1 MLKRLYRMAS
11 KVVFSLSML
20 LAATVVHA
28 TDYWKMNMHRG
39 VTPVSKDIYDLHMTV
54 MIVCIVI
61 AIGTFGVLIFSLI
74 RYRKSQGAV
83 AANFHENLKVEIL
96 WTLIPCFI
104 LIGLA
109 IPATKTLIRLDDAS
123 NADVT
128 IKVIGY
134 QWKWQYQYLDEGIS
148 FFSNLSTPIA
158 QRQNKEKKGEW
169 YLLEVDNPIVVPIN
183 KKIRFLMTSNDVI
196 HSWWVP
202 DLGVKKDAI
211 PGFTNE
217 SWAKIEKPGTYR
229 GQCAE
234 LCGQNHGFMPIVV
247 KAVPQKEY
255 DLWVK
260 KAEKV
265 AAPDT
270 ALPKMTMQQLMSKG
284 ENLYQTQ
291 CAACHGMEGKG
302 GVGLPLRGSSVVV
315 GKPIAR
321 HIKLV
326 LNGVPGTA
334 MQAFAAQLNE
344 KDLAAVL
351 TYERNAFGND
361 TGDIIQPVDVQNVK
375 NGGGI
380 KPTMKIKKA
389 AISGEK
395 NA

>member
-1 MLKRLYRMAS
+1 MFKRLCQRAS
-11 KVVFSLSML
+11 KIVLSLSML
-20 LAATVVHA
+20 LAVTVSHA

-39 VTPVSKDIYDLHMTV
+39 VTPMSKDIYGLHMTV
-54 MIVCIVI
+54 MVVCIII
-61 AIGTFGVLIFSLI
+61 AIFTFGVLIYSLI
-74 RYRKSQGAV
+74 NHRKSQGAV

-128 IKVIGY
+128 IKIVGY

-148 FFSNLSTPIA
+148 FFSNLSTPMA
-158 QRQNKEKKGEW
+158 QRENKEKKGEW
-169 YLLEVDNPIVVPIN
+169 YLLEVDKPIVVPIH

-211 PGFTNE
+211 PGFINE
-217 SWAKIEKPGTYR
+217 SWTKIDKPGTYR

-247 KAVPQKEY
+247 EAVSQEAY
-255 DLWVK
+255 QAWVK
-260 KAEKV
+260 KSEKV
-265 AAPDT
+265 AAPGT
-270 ALPKMTMQQLMSKG
+270 ALPQMTMDQLMSKG
-284 ENLYQTQ
+284 KTLYQTQ
-291 CAACHGMEGKG
+291 CAACHGMEGQG
-302 GVGLPLRGSSVVV
+302 GVGLPLKGSSVVV
-315 GKPIAR
+315 GKPIER

-334 MQAFAAQLNE
+334 MQAFSAQLNE
-344 KDLAAVL
+344 KELAAVI
-351 TYERNAFGND
+351 TFERNAFGNN
-361 TGDIIQPVDVQNVK
+361 TGDIVQPTDVQNVK

-380 KPTMKIKKA
+380 KPTLKIKKVE
-389 AISGEK
+389 ISGEK
-395 NA
+395 TA

>member
-1 MLKRLYRMAS
+1 MLKRLCQTVS
-11 KVVFSLSML
+11 KAVVSLSML
-20 LAATVVHA
+20 LTVTVSHA

-39 VTPVSKDIYDLHMTV
+39 VTPISRDIYDLHMTV
-54 MIVCIVI
+54 MIVCVVI
-61 AIGTFGVLIFSLI
+61 GICTFGVLIYSLI
-74 RYRKSQGAV
+74 KHRKSQGAV

-104 LIGLA
+104 LISLA
-109 IPATKTLIRLDDAS
+109 IPATKTLIRLDDSS

-128 IKVIGY
+128 VKIIGY

-148 FFSNLSTPIA
+148 FFSNLSTPMA
-158 QRQNKEKKGEW
+158 QRENKEKKGEW
-169 YLLEVDNPIVVPIN
+169 YLLEVDNPIVVPIH

-217 SWAKIEKPGTYR
+217 AWAKIDKPGTYR

-255 DLWVK
+255 DEWVK

-265 AAPDT
+265 AAPGT
-270 ALPKMTMQQLMSKG
+270 ALPKMTMEQLMSKG
-284 ENLYQTQ
+284 KNIYQTQ
-291 CAACHGMEGKG
+291 CAACHGMEGQG
-302 GVGLPLRGSSVVV
+302 GVGLPLKGSSVVV
-315 GKPIAR
+315 GKPIER

-344 KDLAAVL
+344 KDLASVI

-361 TGDIIQPVDVQNVK
+361 TGDIIQPSYVQDVK

-380 KPTMKIKKA
+380 KPTMKIKKNEL
-389 AISGEK
+389 SGDK
-395 NA
+395 KA

>member
-1 MLKRLYRMAS
+1 MFKRLYRMAS
-11 KVVFSLSML
+11 KAVLSLSML

-39 VTPVSKDIYDLHMTV
+39 VTPISRDIYNLHMTV
-54 MIVCIVI
+54 MTVCILI
-61 AIGTFGVLIFSLI
+61 GIGTFGVLIYSLI
-74 RYRKSQGAV
+74 KYRKSKGAV
-83 AANFHENLKVEIL
+83 AANFHENLKVEII
-96 WTLIPCFI
+96 WTLIPCII
-104 LIGLA
+104 LISLA
-109 IPATKTLIRLDDAS
+109 VPATKTLIRLDDAS
-123 NADVT
+123 DADVT
-128 IKVIGY
+128 VKVVGY

-158 QRQNKEKKGEW
+158 QRENKEKKGEW
-169 YLLEVDNPIVVPIN
+169 YLLEVDNPIVVPVQ

-217 SWAKIEKPGTYR
+217 AWATIEKPGTYR

-255 DLWVK
+255 DEWVK
-260 KAEKV
+260 KSEKV
-265 AAPDT
+265 AAPGT
-270 ALPKMTMQQLMSKG
+270 ALPKMSMEQLMSKG
-284 ENLYQTQ
+284 KNIYQTQ
-291 CAACHGMEGKG
+291 CAACHGMEGQG
-302 GVGLPLRGSSVVV
+302 GVGLPLKGSSVCV
-315 GKPIAR
+315 GKPIDR
-321 HIKLV
+321 HVKLV

-334 MQAFAAQLNE
+334 MQAFGAQLNE
-344 KDLAAVL
+344 KDFAAVI

-361 TGDIIQPVDVQNVK
+361 TGDIVQPADVQSVK

-380 KPTMKIKKA
+380 KPTMKTKQA
-389 AISGEK
+389 AISGDK